1 MAGLVE
7 VEEVRRE
14 IEKFDVLFPVCDFGW
29 EGSSLDVR
37 PARGPVLAKELAT
50 ALKLV
55 GIPQSL
61 DLAERDGQRATCG
74 VVHRQQAYNNSQN
87 FFFLREDLLR
97 AYLKQRNLSLIFFTW
112 GERELSGKLAE
123 DDSEARRK
131 FGPGFKKYRAVEIF
145 K

>member
-1 MAGLVE
+1 M
-7 VEEVRRE
+7 
-14 IEKFDVLFPVCDFGW
+14 FPVCDFGW